1 VVAVVSVRRHNGV
14 VHIEPVRPTV
24 DAETVA
30 HLSQLVGD
38 LADDPSVRAAVF
50 HLGRG
55 RHGPGPAGRLDPGI
69 GRLAPGDG
77 LSVLTRLEKVIAA
90 LERLPCPTVA
100 VLEGP
105 IGSVG
110 LELALVADLT
120 IASPDTV
127 FYVSGPERGFLP
139 GMSLYRLLRYVG
151 PGLARQIVLHRTTLR
166 AAEAHRL
173 GIVDR
178 IVPVPAQALG
188 AELSRLLSLPPAA
201 LNLAR
206 QLLTEGGPMD
216 YAQAYDSYKAAQ
228 FHALHRL
235 AGAASPD
242 PAGEAPLSAA
252 EYVTAPVDRWTDPDL
267 VPVGARRDAD
277 PDAAAVLHRL
287 DGAGIA
293 GALLYPA
300 NVLWAYGRCP
310 GGPLTALLRGY
321 NDWVLELCAGEPDR
335 LRPAVLLDV
344 DDPAA
349 AAAEVRRT
357 AAAGAAAAVIPL
369 FPHNEQRYDSPRY
382 EPLWSALE
390 ECGVPIT
397 LHRGSCRHIGAD
409 ARPFDLALHRVDGE
423 DELFDQV
430 FDALES
436 SYARLAVVAMVL
448 SGVFAQHP
456 GLNVV
461 IVDFGLAWAPYTL
474 LRLDEQYEVRPER
487 AGAEVRADQLGG
499 DLATHALPAEHAGF
513 VFADGERPS
522 DHFRRHVF
530 VAVDDDPLGLELTDI
545 LGPRNILW
553 AGQLALPPDPLPGPL
568 PDSLPDSLPGPLPD
582 SLPDSLPDPLPGPGA
597 VRRMV
602 TLTNEER
609 ITVERR
615 NAISLYGFPADGA
628 VR

>member
-1 VVAVVSVRRHNGV
+1 MVAVLRTERRNGV
-14 VHIEPVRPTV
+14 VHVELVRPVV
-24 DAETVA
+24 DAQTVRE
-30 HLSQLVGD
+30 LSRVVGD

-50 HLGRG
+50 HLGEARCDL
-55 RHGPGPAGRLDPGI
+55 GPVGRLDPAI

-90 LERLPCPTVA
+90 LERSPCPTVA
-100 VLEGP
+100 VLAGP

-120 IASPDTV
+120 MVAPDTV

-151 PGLARQIVLHRTTLR
+151 PGLARQIVLHRGTVP
-166 AAEAHRL
+166 AAEAQRL

-188 AELSRLLSLPPAA
+188 AELARLLSLPPAT

-235 AGAASPD
+235 AGDRSPGVI
-242 PAGEAPLSAA
+242 PESPLSAA
-252 EYVTAPVDRWTDPDL
+252 EYTTAPVDRWMDPEGI
-267 VPVGARRDAD
+267 PVADRRDGD
-277 PDAAAVLHRL
+277 PGPAAVLHRL
-287 DGAGIA
+287 DEAGIA

-300 NVLWAYGRCP
+300 NVLWAYGRLS
-310 GGPLTALLRGY
+310 GESLTALLRRY
-321 NDWVLELCAGEPDR
+321 NDWVLELCAGEPAR

-344 DDPAA
+344 DDPVA
-349 AAAEVRRT
+349 AAAELRRT

-382 EPLWSALE
+382 EPLWTALE

-397 LHRGSCRHIGAD
+397 LHRGSCRHVGTD
-409 ARPFDLALHRVDGE
+409 ARPFDLALHRLDGE
-423 DELFDQV
+423 DATFDQV
-430 FDALES
+430 FDALEG
-436 SYARLAVVAMVL
+436 SYARLAVVAMIL
-448 SGVFAQHP
+448 SGVFARHP

-487 AGAEVRADQLGG
+487 AGPGAETDQLGG
-499 DLATHALPAEHAGF
+499 ALASHVLPAEHTGF
-513 VFADGERPS
+513 VFAQGERPS

-553 AGQLALPPDPLPGPL
+553 AGQLELTPTPREQPAP
-568 PDSLPDSLPGPLPD
+568 
-582 SLPDSLPDPLPGPGA
+582 A
-597 VRRMV
+597 RRMW

-615 NAISLYGFPADGA
+615 NAVSLYGFPLDGA
-628 VR
+628 AR